1 LYCKQNCAFLT
12 GSNNK
17 SLNKILSAMK
27 CDDISTIVQE
37 DQSIKQFGV
46 MQLQRDSKT
55 HAAVDDFMVQNARL
69 RS

>member
-1 LYCKQNCAFLT
+1 
-12 GSNNK
+12 
-17 SLNKILSAMK
+17 MK

-69 RS
+69 RSWIA